1 MSVLSYSLF
10 SLVLLLL
17 LFAISIKVRGLRP
30 LVSLIAV
37 GLVMYI
43 GLKFNLRNVL
53 IISVA
58 NINLL
63 IVALLL
69 NVHRNI
75 FGLSNI
81 DIKNRGALISIPYLV
96 TIVTVSFFLV
106 SHLLLTDSPV
116 DIPLALF

>member
-75 FGLSNI
+75 FKLSDA